1 MVDQCQLY
9 VFRSDTD
16 AIVSGIDHPVP
27 KLKFKKEGSE
37 IRRGLE
43 KSWDS
48 SKVRKIVLE
57 KKITGILSVRKMR
70 DGIVTDHEHMLEKGT
85 FQKGKLFHN
94 EQNA

>member
-1 MVDQCQLY
+1 MPTVPSIVDQCQLY

-57 KKITGILSVRKMR
+57 KRLREFYQWERWEM
-70 DGIVTDHEHMLEKGT
+70 
-85 FQKGKLFHN
+85 
-94 EQNA
+94 A